1 MTNARDTE
9 SARPVPRSWDP
20 GLDLSGRMSADVD
33 VLEDFAREL
42 GARTEAERAD
52 GELAGVLP
60 SRINA
65 DGVSVEKDLAKLV
78 LSLVD
83 LVRQLMER
91 QAIRRVT
98 AGTVSDDEVERMGE
112 TFLRLDRRMTEL
124 RAVFGLTRDDLAL
137 NLGVVHD

>member
-1 MTNARDTE
+1 MKRD
-9 SARPVPRSWDP
+9 
-20 GLDLSGRMSADVD
+20 AD
-33 VLEDFAREL
+33 A
-42 GARTEAERAD
+42 ARTDAERAD
-52 GELAGVLP
+52 GELGGTLP
-60 SRINA
+60 ARMNTDS
-65 DGVSVEKDLAKLV
+65 VSVEKDLAKLV